1 MNLCVIPAR
10 GGSKR
15 IPRKNI
21 REFCGKPM
29 IAWSIEAAKASSCF
43 DHVIVSTDDQEI
55 AQISESYGA
64 EIPFIR
70 PNELSTDLI
79 GTIPVIHHAVEWS
92 NKNIGVV
99 RAVCCLYPTAPFVEA
114 EDLRKGLK
122 ALLESGADYAFSVT
136 RYGHPIQRA
145 IRITSKG
152 RIQMLEPLNFNRR
165 SQDLQ
170 EAWHDAGQFY
180 WGKAQAWLDQKP
192 LFTEDSVPVVLP
204 RHAAQDIDTME
215 DWKMVEMLFMA
226 KHIKLSGQ
234 QADHTKITR

>member
-1 MNLCVIPAR
+1 
-10 GGSKR
+10 
-15 IPRKNI
+15 
-21 REFCGKPM
+21 
-29 IAWSIEAAKASSCF
+29 
-43 DHVIVSTDDQEI
+43 
-55 AQISESYGA
+55 
-64 EIPFIR
+64 
-70 PNELSTDLI
+70 
-79 GTIPVIHHAVEWS
+79 
-92 NKNIGVV
+92 
-99 RAVCCLYPTAPFVEA
+99 
-114 EDLRKGLK
+114 
-122 ALLESGADYAFSVT
+122 
-136 RYGHPIQRA
+136 
-145 IRITSKG
+145 
-152 RIQMLEPLNFNRR
+152 MLEPLNFNRR